1 MSNSAVYQERLM
13 QVLLAPIQSEK
24 TTMVG
29 EKNNQVVFKVSTD
42 ASKAEVRDAVE
53 QLFKVKVDS
62 VQILNVK
69 GKKKTFGRVRGQ
81 RSAWKKAYV
90 ALRAGESLT
99 FANA

>member
-13 QVLLAPIQSEK
+13 QVLLAPLQSEK

-29 EKNNQVVFKVSTD
+29 EKCNQVVFKVASD
-42 ASKAEVRDAVE
+42 ANKAEVKEAVE
-53 QLFKVKVDS
+53 MLFKVKVSS

-69 GKKKTFGRVRGQ
+69 GKQKNFGRIRGQ
-81 RSAWKKAYV
+81 RSGWKKAYV
-90 ALRAGESLT
+90 ALKEGENLT